1 MIPNSLH
8 YAFVA
13 AVLSLGSAAA
23 ATRPNILWLVAE
35 DISPFFGCYGDPD
48 ASTPH
53 LDEFARRSHL
63 FLRAYATAPICAPSR
78 SALGMGLY
86 ATSVGTQHL
95 RSEVLVPATIRPL
108 ARVLREHGYWTAL
121 RGKTDYNFDARGL
134 FDSTRDSVT
143 PWEQRPAGKPFF
155 AFVNLG
161 ATHEGPG
168 NSATRAATAL
178 ARLPAGRA
186 RDPGKVRLPP
196 YFPDTPELRRIW
208 ARYHD
213 LISVWDGEVKGV
225 LDRLAAAGLAED
237 TIVFVMSDHG
247 LGLPRY
253 KRWLY
258 QTGLQ
263 VPLIV
268 HVPDKFRHLAP
279 GGKAAGRYDRP
290 VSLIDLPPTVLA
302 LAGIPIPENYAG
314 KPLWTGGGA
323 ALRQESAPLIFGARD
338 RADDMYDL
346 SRSVFDGRHL
356 YVRHFQPHLPP
367 MQEGLIL
374 GPEPKES
381 LRELHRVHR
390 AGADTPVSARLWA
403 PRPFEELYDLQEDP
417 RELRNLAAEPAQ
429 SAVKARL
436 AAELRRWMTETRDT
450 GLLPEPE
457 LHRRAWAAGLTPFE
471 MAQTDRL
478 FPLTEILAAAEAA
491 SRGERPE
498 GAAWAHADP
507 ALRWWALQAAIIRGD
522 RDAETRERFLLALK
536 DPNPTVR
543 ATAAEGLARSGE
555 TAPALAA
562 FRELLRETEP
572 NLGLFVARSVAVALA
587 DVRPIEGEIRAR
599 RAALLAPPGSP
610 RPWKDFTYAAFT
622 CWALEWALI
631 KSGLNR
637 PEDFAR

>member
-1 MIPNSLH
+1 MIPNSLQ

-23 ATRPNILWLVAE
+23 APRPNILWLVAE

-95 RSEVLVPATIRPL
+95 RSEVPVPASIRPL
-108 ARVLREHGYWTAL
+108 AKVLREHGYWTAL
-121 RGKTDYNFDARGL
+121 RGKTDYNFDARGI
-134 FDSTRDSVT
+134 FDSARDSLT

-168 NSATRAATAL
+168 NSATRAAPAL
-178 ARLPAGRA
+178 ARLPAGLA
-186 RDPGKVRLPP
+186 HDPAKVRLPP
-196 YFPDTPELRRIW
+196 YFPDTPEMRRIW

-213 LISVWDGEVKGV
+213 LISVWDQDVKDV

-258 QTGLQ
+258 LTGLH

-268 HVPDKFRHLAP
+268 HVPAKYRHLAP
-279 GGKAAGRYDRP
+279 GGQAAGRHDRP

-302 LAGIPIPENYAG
+302 LAGVPIPENYAG
-314 KPLWTGGGA
+314 RPLFP
-323 ALRQESAPLIFGARD
+323 ESAAPVGREASRLIFGARD

-346 SRSVFDGRHL
+346 SRSVFDGRYL

-374 GPEPKES
+374 GPAPKEA

-390 AGADTPVSARLWA
+390 SGGDTPVSARLWE
-403 PRPFEELYDLQEDP
+403 PRPFEELYNVQDDP
-417 RELRNLAAEPAQ
+417 LELRNVAAEPAR
-429 SAVKARL
+429 AAEKARL
-436 AAELRRWMTETRDT
+436 ASELRRWMTETRDT

-457 LHRRAWAAGLTPFE
+457 MHRRAQAAGLTPYE
-471 MAQTDRL
+471 MAQSDRL
-478 FPLTEILAAAEAA
+478 FPVAEILAAAEAA
-491 SRGERPE
+491 SRGERP
-498 GAAWAHADP
+498 GAAAWEHPDP
-507 ALRWWALQAAIIRGD
+507 AMRWWALQAAIIRGD
-522 RDAETRERFLLALK
+522 RDTETRVRFAAAAK
-536 DPNPTVR
+536 DANPTVR
-543 ATAAEGLARSGE
+543 TTAAEGLARSGE
-555 TAPALAA
+555 VARALAV

-572 NLGLFVARSVAVALA
+572 NLGLFVARSAAVALA
-587 DVRPIEGEIRAR
+587 DVRPIEREVRAR

-610 RPWKDFTYAAFT
+610 RLWKDFTYAAFT

-631 KSGLNR
+631 KSGLNQH
-637 PEDFAR
+637 EDFAR